1 MSMVMLFLPLRAQCG
16 RMSQVEIISI
26 GNELLIGK
34 VTNTNASW
42 LADRIT
48 RLGGKVRRIVVVAD
62 DLDEI
67 ASSIRE
73 AIARGAVSVITTGG
87 LGPTYDDMTLSGI
100 ARCFGLEMEV
110 NEEALNL
117 IKSKYE
123 TKGWELT
130 HARKKMAIFPCGG
143 RPIPN
148 PVGTAPA
155 MKLEFKGVSIYALP
169 GVPSEMEA
177 IFDEYV
183 AVEIKGK
190 LGRMAFGEARLLF
203 RGIPESSLAPLL
215 DEVRKNNTNV
225 YVKSHPKGTE
235 AGQSVIE
242 VHFTCYSANE
252 EDANRLVSKAASDL
266 AALTEKEFN
275 VSPSIA

>member
-1 MSMVMLFLPLRAQCG
+1 
-16 RMSQVEIISI
+16 MSQVEIISI

-42 LADRIT
+42 LADKIT
-48 RLGGKVRRIVVVAD
+48 RLGGRVRRIVVVAD
-62 DLDEI
+62 DLGEI

-73 AIARGAVSVITTGG
+73 AIARDTCLIITTGG

-110 NEEALNL
+110 NEEALDL
-117 IKSKYE
+117 IKAKYGS
-123 TKGWELT
+123 KGWELT
-130 HARKKMAIFPCGG
+130 PARRKMAIFPRGA

-155 MKLEFKGVSIYALP
+155 MKLEVKDSVVYALP
-169 GVPSEMEA
+169 GVPPEMEA
-177 IFDEYV
+177 IFEKYI
-183 AVEIKGK
+183 ATEIKEK
-190 LGRMAFGEARLLF
+190 LGNLKFGEARLLL

-215 DEVRKNNTNV
+215 DEVRKNNTDV
-225 YVKSHPKGTE
+225 YIKSHPKGTE

-242 VHFTCYSANE
+242 VHITCYSST
-252 EDANRLVSKAASDL
+252 EDNASKLASKAASDL
-266 AALTEKEFN
+266 AILAEKKFN
-275 VSPSIA
+275 IRPLNA